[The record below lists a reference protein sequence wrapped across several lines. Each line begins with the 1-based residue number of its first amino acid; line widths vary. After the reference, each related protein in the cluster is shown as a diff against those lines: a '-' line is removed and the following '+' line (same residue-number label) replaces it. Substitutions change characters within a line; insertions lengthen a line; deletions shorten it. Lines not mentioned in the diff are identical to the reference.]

1 MCPCRGSQVSSG
13 PQGPR
18 GEVIVSLS
26 VSPALRHLPAP
37 HPSSRGASSLLSST
51 SSSRLRAFGPISQ
64 STSPRSPLAAPYAWV
79 SWQTSPQRP
88 PSLGL
93 SDLLQALTTL
103 HSLHQALRAQHSS
116 PLLCYHLRAW
126 FPSLSSPLRS
136 AREARS
142 LAHHVASR
150 AQSCASLAVLQQ
162 PVHMCVV
169 GEPAPVFSLQLPSA
183 RMWIVCSEQRRK
195 QQS

>member
-1 MCPCRGSQVSSG
+1 MGLRGLEDKSSCP
-13 PQGPR
+13 
-18 GEVIVSLS
+18 SLS
-26 VSPALRHLPAP
+26 LQP
-37 HPSSRGASSLLSST
+37 SST
-51 SSSRLRAFGPISQ
+51 SLLPTHPHEGLPVSSAAPAHPGSGPLVP
-64 STSPRSPLAAPYAWV
+64 SPRALLPDPPWLLLTLGSHG
-79 SWQTSPQRP
+79 RP
-88 PSLGL
+88 PRNGLPPLGL
-93 SDLLQALTTL
+93 SDLLRALTTL

-136 AREARS
+136 ARETRS
-142 LAHHVASR
+142 LAHHVVSR